1 VPAKNFHVRQAAVS
15 ALRAWA
21 KGHDYAETLV
31 DRHAQR
37 RMLSAPDRAL
47 LQAILFGVLRHRRV
61 LDAWIGKLRKGKLD
75 ADTRD
80 ILRVGLCQI
89 LILNIPDHAAV
100 NETVEAGKT
109 SVRPLI
115 NAVLRKAIS
124 ERKELLEQLDEMSP
138 AVLHSHPDW
147 LFKRWGK
154 AFGKPKAI
162 AIMEWDNQPAETFF
176 RLNPLAP
183 TDAEIPGTPLDHA
196 PGYFKLEGKIPS
208 RLLAEG
214 SLYIQDPA
222 TRHCV
227 EMLDPKPGERILDAC
242 AAPGGKA
249 FLIASTMGGGK
260 GLVCTDSNE
269 KRIPRLEENLG
280 RLGIEADEVSTHDWR
295 KPAPE
300 RFHQAFDA
308 ILLDVPCSNT
318 GVIRRRVDVRWRLQ
332 APEIENL
339 IDIQR
344 EILRNALPCL
354 KPGGR
359 IVYSTCS
366 IEDSE
371 NIDLVTEF
379 AEEHG
384 LRLEKSIQ
392 ITPVEHG
399 TDGAFAA
406 RLSRPL
412 FHLANPPRTCK
423 LRHMKSTL
431 LLALTVIVLV
441 VALGSV
447 VGLMHLA
454 KTSEVSRVTESAQ

>member
-1 VPAKNFHVRQAAVS
+1 MPSKNFHVRQAAVS

-21 KGHDYAETLV
+21 KGHDYAESLV
-31 DRHAQR
+31 ERHAQR
-37 RMLSAPDRAL
+37 RMLSSADRAL

-61 LDAWIGKLRKGKLD
+61 LDHWIGKLRHGKLD

-124 ERKELLEQLDEMSP
+124 SRKRLMEELDDMPP

-147 LFKRWGK
+147 LYNRFRKS
-154 AFGKPKAI
+154 FGKETAI

-176 RLNPLAP
+176 RLNPLAAAP
-183 TDAEIPGTPLDHA
+183 EEIPGEPLDHA
-196 PGYFKLEGKIPS
+196 PGYFELTGKLPTQLLTEGK
-208 RLLAEG
+208 
-214 SLYIQDPA
+214 LYIQDPA
-222 TRHCV
+222 TRHSV
-227 EMLDPKPGERILDAC
+227 ELLNPQPGEKILDAC

-249 FLIASTMGGGK
+249 FLIAAALGGGA
-260 GLVCTDSNE
+260 GLTCTDSNE
-269 KRIPRLEENLG
+269 KRLPRLEENLS
-280 RLGIEADEVSTHDWR
+280 RLHIQADEISVHDWR

-300 RFHQAFDA
+300 RFHGAFDA

-332 APEIENL
+332 PSD
-339 IDIQR
+339 IDDLAVIQT
-344 EILRNALPCL
+344 EILNNALPCL

-366 IEDSE
+366 IEDAE
-371 NIDLVTEF
+371 NTDLVKAF
-379 AEEHG
+379 AVTHG
-384 LRLEKSIQ
+384 LKLGKTIRILP
-392 ITPVEHG
+392 TEHS

-406 RLSRPL
+406 
-412 FHLANPPRTCK
+412 
-423 LRHMKSTL
+423 
-431 LLALTVIVLV
+431 VLK
-441 VALGSV
+441 VAG
-447 VGLMHLA
+447 
-454 KTSEVSRVTESAQ
+454 T

>member
-1 VPAKNFHVRQAAVS
+1 MPSKNFHVRQAAVS

-21 KGHDYAETLV
+21 KGHDYAESLV
-31 DRHAQR
+31 ERHAQR
-37 RMLSAPDRAL
+37 RMLSSADRAL

-61 LDAWIGKLRKGKLD
+61 LDHWIGKLRHGKLD

-115 NAVLRKAIS
+115 NAVLRKAITS
-124 ERKELLEQLDEMSP
+124 RKRLMEELDDMPP

-147 LFKRWGK
+147 LYNRWRK
-154 AFGKPKAI
+154 TFGKETAI
-162 AIMEWDNQPAETFF
+162 ALMEWDNQPAETFF
-176 RLNPLAP
+176 RLNPLA
-183 TDAEIPGTPLDHA
+183 TAAEEIPGEPLEHA
-196 PGYFKLEGKIPS
+196 PGSFLLTGKLPTQ
-208 RLLAEG
+208 LLAEG
-214 SLYIQDPA
+214 KLYIQDPA
-222 TRHCV
+222 TRHSV
-227 EMLDPKPGERILDAC
+227 ELLNPQPGEKILDAC

-249 FLIASTMGGGK
+249 FLIAAALGGGK
-260 GLVCTDSNE
+260 GLTCTDSNE
-269 KRIPRLEENLG
+269 KRLPRLEENLA
-280 RLGIEADEVSTHDWR
+280 RLHIQADEISVHDWR

-300 RFHQAFDA
+300 RFHGAFDA

-332 APEIENL
+332 PAD
-339 IDIQR
+339 IDDLAVIQA
-344 EILRNALPCL
+344 EILANALLCL

-371 NIDLVTEF
+371 NLDLVKAF
-379 AEEHG
+379 AETHG
-384 LRLEKSIQ
+384 LRVEKSVRILP
-392 ITPVEHG
+392 TEHG

-406 RLSRPL
+406 VLRM
-412 FHLANPPRTCK
+412 ART
-423 LRHMKSTL
+423 
-431 LLALTVIVLV
+431 
-441 VALGSV
+441 
-447 VGLMHLA
+447 
-454 KTSEVSRVTESAQ
+454 

>member
-1 VPAKNFHVRQAAVS
+1 MPSKNFHVRQAAVS

-21 KGHDYAETLV
+21 KGHDYAESLV
-31 DRHAQR
+31 ERHAQR
-37 RMLSAPDRAL
+37 RMLSSADRAL

-61 LDAWIGKLRKGKLD
+61 LDHWIGKLRHGKLD

-124 ERKELLEQLDEMSP
+124 SRKRLMEELDDMPP

-147 LFKRWGK
+147 LYNRFRKS
-154 AFGKPKAI
+154 FGKETAI

-176 RLNPLAP
+176 RLNPLAAAP
-183 TDAEIPGTPLDHA
+183 EEIPGEPLDHA
-196 PGYFKLEGKIPS
+196 PGYFELTGKLPTQ
-208 RLLAEG
+208 LLAEG
-214 SLYIQDPA
+214 KLYIQDPA
-222 TRHCV
+222 TRHSV
-227 EMLDPKPGERILDAC
+227 ELLNPQPGEKILDAC

-249 FLIASTMGGGK
+249 FLIAAALGGGA
-260 GLVCTDSNE
+260 GLTCTDSNE
-269 KRIPRLEENLG
+269 KRLPRLEENLA
-280 RLGIEADEVSTHDWR
+280 RLHIQADEISVHDWR

-300 RFHQAFDA
+300 RFHGAFDA

-332 APEIENL
+332 PSD
-339 IDIQR
+339 IDDLAVIQT
-344 EILRNALPCL
+344 EILNNALPCL

-366 IEDSE
+366 IEDAE
-371 NIDLVTEF
+371 NTDLVKAF
-379 AEEHG
+379 AVTHG
-384 LRLEKSIQ
+384 LKLGKTVRILP
-392 ITPVEHG
+392 TEHG
-399 TDGAFAA
+399 TDGAFA
-406 RLSRPL
+406 
-412 FHLANPPRTCK
+412 
-423 LRHMKSTL
+423 
-431 LLALTVIVLV
+431 VVLK
-441 VALGSV
+441 VAG
-447 VGLMHLA
+447 
-454 KTSEVSRVTESAQ
+454 T

>member
-1 VPAKNFHVRQAAVS
+1 MPSKNFHVRQAAVS

-21 KGHDYAETLV
+21 KGHDYAESLV
-31 DRHAQR
+31 ERHAQR
-37 RMLSAPDRAL
+37 RMLSSADRAL

-61 LDAWIGKLRKGKLD
+61 LDHWIGKLRHGKLD

-124 ERKELLEQLDEMSP
+124 SRKRLMEELDDMPP

-147 LFKRWGK
+147 LYNRFRKS
-154 AFGKPKAI
+154 FGKETAI

-176 RLNPLAP
+176 RLNPLAAAP
-183 TDAEIPGTPLDHA
+183 EEIPGEPLDHA
-196 PGYFKLEGKIPS
+196 PGYFELTGKLPTQLLTEGK
-208 RLLAEG
+208 
-214 SLYIQDPA
+214 LYIQDPA
-222 TRHCV
+222 TRHSV
-227 EMLDPKPGERILDAC
+227 ELLNPQPGEKILDAC

-249 FLIASTMGGGK
+249 FLIAAALGGGA
-260 GLVCTDSNE
+260 GLTCTDSNE
-269 KRIPRLEENLG
+269 KRLPRLEENLS
-280 RLGIEADEVSTHDWR
+280 RLHIQADEISVHDWR

-300 RFHQAFDA
+300 RFHGAFDA

-332 APEIENL
+332 PSD
-339 IDIQR
+339 IDDLAVIQT
-344 EILRNALPCL
+344 EILNNALPCL

-366 IEDSE
+366 IEDAE
-371 NIDLVTEF
+371 NTDLVKAF
-379 AEEHG
+379 AVTHG
-384 LRLEKSIQ
+384 LKLGKTIRILP
-392 ITPVEHG
+392 TEHG

-406 RLSRPL
+406 
-412 FHLANPPRTCK
+412 
-423 LRHMKSTL
+423 
-431 LLALTVIVLV
+431 VLK
-441 VALGSV
+441 VAG
-447 VGLMHLA
+447 
-454 KTSEVSRVTESAQ
+454 T

>member
-1 VPAKNFHVRQAAVS
+1 MPSKNFHVRQAAVS

-21 KGHDYAETLV
+21 KGHDYAESLV
-31 DRHAQR
+31 ERHAQR
-37 RMLSAPDRAL
+37 RMLSSADRAL

-61 LDAWIGKLRKGKLD
+61 LDHWIGKLRHGKLD

-124 ERKELLEQLDEMSP
+124 SRKRLMEELDDMPP

-147 LFKRWGK
+147 LYNRFRKS
-154 AFGKPKAI
+154 FGKETAI

-176 RLNPLAP
+176 RLNPLAAAP
-183 TDAEIPGTPLDHA
+183 EEIPGEPLDHA
-196 PGYFKLEGKIPS
+196 PGYFELTGKLPTQ
-208 RLLAEG
+208 LLAEG
-214 SLYIQDPA
+214 KLYIQDPA
-222 TRHCV
+222 TRHSV
-227 EMLDPKPGERILDAC
+227 ELLNPQPGEKILDAC

-249 FLIASTMGGGK
+249 FLIAAALGGGA
-260 GLVCTDSNE
+260 GLTCTDSNE
-269 KRIPRLEENLG
+269 KRLPRLEENLS
-280 RLGIEADEVSTHDWR
+280 RLHIQADEISVHDWR

-300 RFHQAFDA
+300 RFHGAFDA

-332 APEIENL
+332 PSD
-339 IDIQR
+339 IDDLAVIQT
-344 EILRNALPCL
+344 EILNNALPCL

-366 IEDSE
+366 IEDTE
-371 NIDLVTEF
+371 NTDLVKAF
-379 AEEHG
+379 AVTHG
-384 LRLEKSIQ
+384 LKLGKTIRILP
-392 ITPVEHG
+392 TEHG

-406 RLSRPL
+406 VLRV
-412 FHLANPPRTCK
+412 ART
-423 LRHMKSTL
+423 
-431 LLALTVIVLV
+431 
-441 VALGSV
+441 
-447 VGLMHLA
+447 
-454 KTSEVSRVTESAQ
+454 